1 MIEGGQGKTPKDI
14 EDSAYA
20 IMWCAALGIL
30 AIGVA
35 IIATTCS

>member
-1 MIEGGQGKTPKDI
+1 MIEGGQGRTPKDI

-20 IMWCAALGIL
+20 IIWCGALGLL

-35 IIATTCS
+35 IIATYCS